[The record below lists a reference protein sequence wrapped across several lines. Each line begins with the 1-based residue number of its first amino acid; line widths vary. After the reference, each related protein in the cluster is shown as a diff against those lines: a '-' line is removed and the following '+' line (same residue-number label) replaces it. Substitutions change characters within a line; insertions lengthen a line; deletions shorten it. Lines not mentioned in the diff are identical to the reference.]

1 MEDALIML
9 NSKDMQLAI
18 LILNTY
24 LNPTDTLYSYFRAMG
39 ISDQQAEIVVLKMIT
54 EERVHSEKINL
65 ILTDEDIMK
74 RLISS
79 FKKVIADLGAQV
91 QRLQQP
97 ITKHN
102 IC

>member
-1 MEDALIML
+1 
-9 NSKDMQLAI
+9 
-18 LILNTY
+18 
-24 LNPTDTLYSYFRAMG
+24 
-39 ISDQQAEIVVLKMIT
+39 MIT